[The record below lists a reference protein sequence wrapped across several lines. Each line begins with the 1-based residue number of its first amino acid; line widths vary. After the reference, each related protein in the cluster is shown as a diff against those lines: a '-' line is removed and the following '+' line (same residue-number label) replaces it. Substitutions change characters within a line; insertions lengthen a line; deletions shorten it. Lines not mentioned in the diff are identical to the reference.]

1 MRQLYAF
8 GARTS
13 PSMGAIPERVHFLD
27 GMRGWAALAVVLYH
41 LAPTF
46 LIPPHYL
53 KSIGWLMLPM
63 DGALAVYVFFVVS
76 GFSLSIGFVRR
87 RERSGL
93 FSLAIRRYPRLA
105 IPVLAA
111 TLITLVM
118 LLTGANRAPNAAA
131 LLGRTNWPA
140 SAFRFEPGL
149 IDALKFGLFDV
160 FFHYRWDH
168 SYNPVLW
175 TMSYELIGSVM
186 VFALLIVMG
195 TSRIRWAA
203 YGLGWLALAHFDS
216 PLSSFIAGTVLAEC
230 HGSIWIRVLRKPA
243 TAWLISTTLFSSF
256 SMLSASSGRRTTVLP
271 CAPYAGQR
279 W

>member
-1 MRQLYAF
+1 
-8 GARTS
+8 
-13 PSMGAIPERVHFLD
+13 
-27 GMRGWAALAVVLYH
+27 
-41 LAPTF
+41 
-46 LIPPHYL
+46 
-53 KSIGWLMLPM
+53 M

-76 GFSLSIGFVRR
+76 GFSLSIGFVRC

-111 TLITLVM
+111 TLITLFM
-118 LLTGANRAPNAAA
+118 LLTGANRAPDAAA

-140 SAFRFEPGL
+140 SAFRFEPGF

-186 VFALLIVMG
+186 VFALVIVIG

-203 YGLGWLALAHFDS
+203 YGLGWKALAHFDS

-230 HGSIWIRVLRKPA
+230 HGSTGIRVLRKPA
-243 TAWLISTTLFSSF
+243 TAWLISSTLLFIVFCVVSF
-256 SMLSASSGRRTTVLP
+256 ERQSYDSLTV
-271 CAPYAGQR
+271 R
-279 W
+279 S